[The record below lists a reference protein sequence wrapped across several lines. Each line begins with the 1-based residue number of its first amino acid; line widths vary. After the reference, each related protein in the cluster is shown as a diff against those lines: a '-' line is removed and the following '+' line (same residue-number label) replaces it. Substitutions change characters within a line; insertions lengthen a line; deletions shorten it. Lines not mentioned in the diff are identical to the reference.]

1 MKSTFSFSM
10 IWLKEVIMSR
20 KKNGAIIGHPAGRKN
35 IMRSPEEKEQIV
47 LRCIN
52 ENIPFKTLGD
62 ELGIGDT
69 VISRWVRAYEKSGI
83 DGLKSK
89 TGKCG
94 SGNPYAAL
102 YTKKNLTEVER
113 LRLELAKKEVECERL
128 KKGYSVKGV
137 GRRKE
142 YVIINRKNSK

>member
-1 MKSTFSFSM
+1 
-10 IWLKEVIMSR
+10 MSR
-20 KKNGAIIGHPAGRKN
+20 KKDGTIIGHPKGTKN
-35 IMRSPEEKEQIV
+35 VMRSPEEKEQLV
-47 LRCIN
+47 L
-52 ENIPFKTLGD
+52 EWQTTNIGMQTFAVSKGIAPRPFM
-62 ELGIGDT
+62 
-69 VISRWVRAYEKSGI
+69 RWVHAYEEQGI

-102 YTKKNLTEVER
+102 HNKKNLTELER

-142 YVIINRKNSK
+142 YVTINKKNSK

>member
-1 MKSTFSFSM
+1 MF
-10 IWLKEVIMSR
+10 E
-20 KKNGAIIGHPAGRKN
+20 KKNG
-35 IMRSPEEKEQIV
+35 
-47 LRCIN
+47 
-52 ENIPFKTLGD
+52 
-62 ELGIGDT
+62 T
-69 VISRWVRAYEKSGI
+69 VIGRPKGGKNARYSPKDKKAHLDAYYESNLPHRTYARINGIPDGTFRKWIANYEKYGI

-102 YTKKNLTEVER
+102 HNKKNLTEIER

-142 YVIINRKNSK
+142 YVTINKKNSK

>member
-1 MKSTFSFSM
+1 MYRR
-10 IWLKEVIMSR
+10 KEGAVIGRPKGGKNR
-20 KKNGAIIGHPAGRKN
+20 KYSI
-35 IMRSPEEKEQIV
+35 EEKKEFINKFYKENV
-47 LRCIN
+47 PLRTFIKENKIPENTFRGWLIN
-52 ENIPFKTLGD
+52 YEKEGD
-62 ELGIGDT
+62 E
-69 VISRWVRAYEKSGI
+69 
-83 DGLKSK
+83 GLKSK

-102 YTKKNLTEVER
+102 HAKKNLTEVER

-142 YVIINRKNSK
+142 YVIISKKNSK

>member
-1 MKSTFSFSM
+1 MF
-10 IWLKEVIMSR
+10 E
-20 KKNGAIIGHPAGRKN
+20 KKNG
-35 IMRSPEEKEQIV
+35 
-47 LRCIN
+47 
-52 ENIPFKTLGD
+52 
-62 ELGIGDT
+62 T
-69 VISRWVRAYEKSGI
+69 VIGRPKGGKNARYSPKDKKAHLDAYYESNLPHRTYARINGIPDGTFRKWIANYEKYGI

-102 YTKKNLTEVER
+102 HNKKNLTEIER

-142 YVIINRKNSK
+142 YVTISKKNSK

>member
-1 MKSTFSFSM
+1 
-10 IWLKEVIMSR
+10 MSR
-20 KKNGAIIGHPAGRKN
+20 KKDGAIIGHPKGTKN
-35 IMRSPEEKEQIV
+35 VMRSPEEKEQLV
-47 LRCIN
+47 L
-52 ENIPFKTLGD
+52 EWQTTNIGMQTFAVSKGLAPRPFM
-62 ELGIGDT
+62 
-69 VISRWVRAYEKSGI
+69 RWVHAYEEQGI

-102 YTKKNLTEVER
+102 HIKKNLTEVEK

-137 GRRKE
+137 GQRKE
-142 YVIINRKNSK
+142 YVIINKKNSK

>member
-1 MKSTFSFSM
+1 MAKNKYVTEIICYFKRIPYQTFNK
-10 IWLKEVIMSR
+10 WLSR
-20 KKNGAIIGHPAGRKN
+20 FEKYGA
-35 IMRSPEEKEQIV
+35 E
-47 LRCIN
+47 
-52 ENIPFKTLGD
+52 
-62 ELGIGDT
+62 
-69 VISRWVRAYEKSGI
+69 
-83 DGLKSK
+83 GLKSK

-102 YTKKNLTEVER
+102 HIKKNLTEVER

-142 YVIINRKNSK
+142 YVIINKKNSK

>member
-1 MKSTFSFSM
+1 MY
-10 IWLKEVIMSR
+10 R
-20 KKNGAIIGHPAGRKN
+20 RKNGVVIGRPKGVKS
-35 IMRSPEEKEQIV
+35 IMRSPEEKERLV
-47 LRCIN
+47 LEWQQTN
-52 ENIPFKTLGD
+52 MSMNGFAKSHGVAMSPFK
-62 ELGIGDT
+62 
-69 VISRWVRAYEKSGI
+69 RWVHAYEKYGI
-83 DGLKSK
+83 EGLKSK

-102 YTKKNLTEVER
+102 HTKKNLTEVER

-142 YVIINRKNSK
+142 YVIINKKNSK

>member
-1 MKSTFSFSM
+1 MGRPKGT
-10 IWLKEVIMSR
+10 
-20 KKNGAIIGHPAGRKN
+20 KNN
-35 IMRSPEEKEQIV
+35 MRSPEEKEQIV

-52 ENIPFKTLGD
+52 GD
-62 ELGIGDT
+62 ETIISVVRETG
-69 VISRWVRAYEKSGI
+69 ISRSVVRRWINAYLSEGI
-83 DGLKSK
+83 DGLKPK

-102 YTKKNLTEVER
+102 HTKKNLTEIER

-142 YVIINRKNSK
+142 YVTINKKNSK

>member
-1 MKSTFSFSM
+1 
-10 IWLKEVIMSR
+10 MSR
-20 KKNGAIIGHPAGRKN
+20 KKYGTIMGHPKGAKN
-35 IMRSPEEKEQIV
+35 VMRSPEEKEQLV
-47 LRCIN
+47 L
-52 ENIPFKTLGD
+52 EWQTTNIGMQTFAVSKGIAPRPFM
-62 ELGIGDT
+62 
-69 VISRWVRAYEKSGI
+69 RWVHAYEEQGI

-102 YTKKNLTEVER
+102 HAKKNLTEVER

-142 YVIINRKNSK
+142 YVIINKKNSK

>member
-1 MKSTFSFSM
+1 
-10 IWLKEVIMSR
+10 MS
-20 KKNGAIIGHPAGRKN
+20 KKKDGAIRGRPKGTKN
-35 IMRSPEEKEQIV
+35 NMRSPKEKEQIV

-52 ENIPFKTLGD
+52 ENIPFKKIGD
-62 ELGIGDT
+62 ELGISDT
-69 VISRWVRAYEKSGI
+69 TISKWVRAYEKDGI
-83 DGLKSK
+83 DGLKPK

-102 YTKKNLTEVER
+102 YNKKNLTEVER
-113 LRLELAKKEVECERL
+113 LRLELVKKEVECERL

-142 YVIINRKNSK
+142 YVIINKKNSK

>member
-1 MKSTFSFSM
+1 
-10 IWLKEVIMSR
+10 MSKR
-20 KKNGAIIGHPAGRKN
+20 KDGAVRGRPKGTKNN
-35 IMRSPEEKEQIV
+35 MRSLSEKEQIV

-52 ENIPFKTLGD
+52 ENIPFKKIGH
-62 ELGIGDT
+62 ELGISDT
-69 VISRWVRAYEKSGI
+69 TISKWVRAYEKDGI

-102 YTKKNLTEVER
+102 HVKNNLTELER

-142 YVIINRKNSK
+142 YVTISKKNSK

>member
-1 MKSTFSFSM
+1 
-10 IWLKEVIMSR
+10 MSR
-20 KKNGAIIGHPAGRKN
+20 KKDGAIRGRIKGSKSN
-35 IMRSPEEKEQIV
+35 MRSPEEKEQIV

-52 ENIPFKTLGD
+52 ENIPFKTLGR
-62 ELGIGDT
+62 ELKISDT
-69 VISRWVRAYEKSGI
+69 SISKWVRAYEKEGI
-83 DGLKSK
+83 NGLKSK

-94 SGNPYAAL
+94 SGNPYSAL
-102 YTKKNLTEVER
+102 HSKKNLTEIEK

-142 YVIINRKNSK
+142 YVTINKKNSK

>member
-1 MKSTFSFSM
+1 MPKR
-10 IWLKEVIMSR
+10 KDGAVIGR
-20 KKNGAIIGHPAGRKN
+20 PKGTKNN
-35 IMRSPEEKEQIV
+35 IRSLSEKEQIV

-52 ENIPFKTLGD
+52 ENIPFNKIGN
-62 ELGIGDT
+62 ELGISDT
-69 VISRWVRAYEKSGI
+69 TISKWVRAYEKDGI

-102 YTKKNLTEVER
+102 HCKKNLTEVER

-128 KKGYSVKGV
+128 KKGYLVKGV
-137 GRRKE
+137 GQRKE
-142 YVIINRKNSK
+142 YVTISKKNSK

>member
-1 MKSTFSFSM
+1 MGRPKGGKNAKYTIEEKKKYVEQFY
-10 IWLKEVIMSR
+10 
-20 KKNGAIIGHPAGRKN
+20 KKNVPLRTFAIKN
-35 IMRSPEEKEQIV
+35 
-47 LRCIN
+47 
-52 ENIPFKTLGD
+52 NIPENTFR
-62 ELGIGDT
+62 
-69 VISRWVRAYEKSGI
+69 RWIANYEKDGI
-83 DGLKSK
+83 RGLESK

-102 YTKKNLTEVER
+102 HTKKNLTEVER

-142 YVIINRKNSK
+142 YVTINNKNSK

>member
-1 MKSTFSFSM
+1 
-10 IWLKEVIMSR
+10 MSR
-20 KKNGAIIGHPAGRKN
+20 KKDGAIMGHPKGTKN
-35 IMRSPEEKEQIV
+35 VMRSPEEKEQLV
-47 LRCIN
+47 L
-52 ENIPFKTLGD
+52 EWQTTNIGMQTFAVSKGIAPMPFM
-62 ELGIGDT
+62 
-69 VISRWVRAYEKSGI
+69 RWVHAYEEQGI

-102 YTKKNLTEVER
+102 HIKKNLTEIER

-137 GRRKE
+137 GQRKE
-142 YVIINRKNSK
+142 YVIINKKNSK

>member
-1 MKSTFSFSM
+1 
-10 IWLKEVIMSR
+10 MSR
-20 KKNGAIIGHPAGRKN
+20 KKYGTIMGHPKGTKN
-35 IMRSPEEKEQIV
+35 VMRSPEEKEQLV
-47 LRCIN
+47 L
-52 ENIPFKTLGD
+52 EWQTTNIGMQTFAVSKGLAPRPFM
-62 ELGIGDT
+62 
-69 VISRWVRAYEKSGI
+69 RWVHAYEEQGI

-102 YTKKNLTEVER
+102 HTKKELTEVEK

-142 YVIINRKNSK
+142 YVIINKKNSK

>member
-1 MKSTFSFSM
+1 
-10 IWLKEVIMSR
+10 MSR
-20 KKNGAIIGHPAGRKN
+20 KKDGAIMGHPKGTKN
-35 IMRSPEEKEQIV
+35 VMRSPEEKEQLV
-47 LRCIN
+47 L
-52 ENIPFKTLGD
+52 EWKTTNIGMQTFAVSKGIAPRPFT
-62 ELGIGDT
+62 
-69 VISRWVRAYEKSGI
+69 RWVHAYEEQGI

-102 YTKKNLTEVER
+102 HTKKNLTEIER

-137 GRRKE
+137 GQRKE
-142 YVIINRKNSK
+142 YVIINKKNSK

>member
-1 MKSTFSFSM
+1 
-10 IWLKEVIMSR
+10 MSR
-20 KKNGAIIGHPAGRKN
+20 KKYGTIMGHPKGTKN
-35 IMRSPEEKEQIV
+35 VMRSPEEKEQLV
-47 LRCIN
+47 L
-52 ENIPFKTLGD
+52 EWQTTNIGMQTFAVSKGIAPRPFM
-62 ELGIGDT
+62 
-69 VISRWVRAYEKSGI
+69 RWVHAYEEQGI

-102 YTKKNLTEVER
+102 HTKKELTEVEK

-142 YVIINRKNSK
+142 YVIINKKNSK